1 MNNPIS
7 KDKEMKFKGDI
18 LKCKEQIELYD
29 LIVNFAKTQM
39 NFNEYFD
46 CASMFPSTVGSP
58 KERLINSKWQ
68 EKLRMSCI
76 ELIQANWFEFHG
88 FDMILIYDTDTTIH
102 KIKLYEP
109 LKLNYEFNND

>member
-1 MNNPIS
+1 MNSPIS
-7 KDKEMKFKGDI
+7 KYKELKFKGDI
-18 LKCKEQIELYD
+18 LRCKEQVELYD

-46 CASMFPSTVGSP
+46 CASIFPSTVGSP
-58 KERLINSKWQ
+58 RERLINSKWQ

-76 ELIQANWFEFHG
+76 ELIQANWFEWHG
-88 FDMILIYDTDTTIH
+88 FDMIFMNNTGTTVH

-109 LKLNYEFNND
+109 LKIDYGFDND